1 MTYQKLKTFYNDNNV
16 ALNSLLWLAIL
27 GLCSQELYRSSM
39 MVISKLETE
48 ELFFYKILFF
58 LQMIS
63 FVFPI
68 LFVQKIKLIFGYN
81 NIIARKFTRD
91 EINNSTTLYALDSLL
106 VGERSAGAF
115 FLVMILVTAL
125 NIAPEYTNAFFERW
139 NCYFSYS
146 FVQVFS
152 PEGFVTTNQKA
163 LILSSLFI
171 CYSTSLFISFFWCI
185 IIAIFILGY
194 AFPYLLLAVLL
205 INFVKL
211 PDGEKEH
218 E

>member
-1 MTYQKLKTFYNDNNV
+1 MTYQKLKIFYNENNV

-48 ELFFYKILFF
+48 ELFFYKIWFF
-58 LQMIS
+58 LQMIF

-68 LFVQKIKLIFGYN
+68 LFVQKIKLIFGNN

-106 VGERSAGAF
+106 VGERSAGSF

-125 NIAPEYTNAFFERW
+125 NIAPEYTNVFFEQW
-139 NCYFSYS
+139 KHYFSYS
-146 FVQVFS
+146 FIQVFS
-152 PEGFVTTNQKA
+152 PEGFVTSNQKA
-163 LILSSLFI
+163 LILSFLFI

-185 IIAIFILGY
+185 TLTLFILGY
-194 AFPYLLLAVLL
+194 SFPYLLLAVLL